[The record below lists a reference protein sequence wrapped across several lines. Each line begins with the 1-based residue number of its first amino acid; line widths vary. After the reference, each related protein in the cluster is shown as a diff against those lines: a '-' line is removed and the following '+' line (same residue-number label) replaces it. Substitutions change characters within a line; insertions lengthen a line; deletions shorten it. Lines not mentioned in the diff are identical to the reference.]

1 MHGFMGGLLTV
12 HLSSGQISTMPLDE
26 RHVQDFVGGAGL
38 ACRYLFE
45 RIDRDTDPLGP
56 ENPLLFMTGPLVG
69 TVAPMCGRY
78 VVCARSPQTSLWG
91 EANAGGRFGPF
102 LRFAGYDGILFT
114 GQASHPVY
122 LSIWNGEAEL
132 RDARHL
138 WGEDAYQTQQAIRD
152 ELGDGPLSVACIGR
166 AGENLVKY
174 AAVMNDRGRA
184 AGRTG
189 MGAVMGSKNLK
200 AIAAGGK
207 ATVPVADAARLKSA
221 AREAIAIL
229 EEDPTA
235 QFFTAGGTASAT
247 DTLMWM
253 GDVPVQY
260 FSRGFWEPT
269 TNLGG
274 ATMAE
279 TILTDKSACYG
290 CTVACGRVTSIQGR
304 HATEGIDGPE
314 FETIAV
320 FGSLLLS
327 DDLPGAAY
335 AGHLCNQYGLDII
348 STGCTIAFAYYLYEQ
363 GTISSDDTG
372 GLELHWGDIEPALT
386 LIGQIAQRQGFG
398 AILAEG
404 ARYLGQ
410 QYGVEELAVQVN
422 GLEVPMHDPRAF
434 VGMGLVYA
442 TSPRGACHN
451 KGDMFRVDLGGAI
464 YELGIDVGDRFESS
478 PAKASMTARIQDWRT
493 LQDSM
498 VMCMFNNADV
508 RLILDM
514 LNAVTGWDLQ
524 MEDLLPLGERAFNLK
539 RLLNGKLG
547 LTAANDRLPK
557 LLLQPLT
564 DQEVETAVP
573 DMGVLLPAYYQVR
586 GWDAGTGMP
595 TDAKLG
601 QLGLQDLLGQGP

>member
-1 MHGFMGGLLTV
+1 MHGFMGGLLNV
-12 HLSSGQISTMPLDE
+12 NLSNGQISTTPLDE
-26 RHVQDFVGGAGL
+26 RYVQDFVGGAGL

-69 TVAPMCGRY
+69 TVAPLCGRH
-78 VVCARSPQTSLWG
+78 VVCARSPQTGLWG
-91 EANAGGRFGPF
+91 EANSGGRFGPS
-102 LRFAGYDGILFT
+102 LRFAGYDGILLT

-122 LSIWNGEAEL
+122 LSISNGEAEL

-138 WGEDAYQTQQAIRD
+138 WGEHTYQTQRAIRD
-152 ELGDGPLSVACIGR
+152 ELGGGPFSVACIGR

-200 AIAAGGK
+200 AIAAGGNL
-207 ATVPVADAARLKSA
+207 TVPVANAARLKSA
-221 AREAIAIL
+221 AKEVIAIL

-253 GDVPVQY
+253 GDVPVKY
-260 FSRGFWEPT
+260 FSKGFWEPT
-269 TNLGG
+269 ANLGG
-274 ATMAE
+274 GTMAE
-279 TILTDKSACYG
+279 TILIGKSTCYG

-304 HATEGIDGPE
+304 HATEGMDGPE
-314 FETIAV
+314 YETTIA

-335 AGHLCNQYGLDII
+335 AGHLCDQFGLDTI

-363 GTISSDDTG
+363 GIISGDDTG
-372 GLELHWGDIEPALT
+372 GLELVWGDIEPALT
-386 LIGQIAQRQGFG
+386 LIGQIAQRERFG

-404 ARYLGQ
+404 AHYLGQ

-478 PAKASMTARIQDWRT
+478 SEKALMTSKMQDWRA

-508 RLILDM
+508 HLILDM

-524 MEDLLPLGERAFNLK
+524 MDDLLPLGERAFNLK

-564 DQEVETAVP
+564 EKEVETGVP
-573 DMGVLLPAYYQVR
+573 DMEVLLPAYYQVR

-595 TDAKLG
+595 SNDKLH
-601 QLGLQDLLGQGP
+601 QLGLQDLAA